1 MHYYQLGQIIEEQV
15 KAKKYLSE
23 YQKKAA
29 WRTFYIFESL
39 GNSQI
44 AQTKRI
50 TVKDLTRLKKEEFLK
65 AREESKQ
72 IFLEIKK

>member
-29 WRTFYIFESL
+29 
-39 GNSQI
+39 
-44 AQTKRI
+44 
-50 TVKDLTRLKKEEFLK
+50 
-65 AREESKQ
+65 
-72 IFLEIKK
+72 